1 VVPPKGADDVT
12 NTNPQGLMMSF
23 VTHLCFRLID
33 LGKDGRA
40 VRKIQRAWQV

>member
-1 VVPPKGADDVT
+1 
-12 NTNPQGLMMSF
+12 MSF

-40 VRKIQRAWQV
+40 VRKIQRAWQVSTLNPLGLKPS